1 MVKVDGSPV
10 QSCKHLA
17 QPWEID
23 GNRLMKS
30 IPILH
35 NSVNFSNLTQSKW
48 KMRQGCKKMDAKKRS
63 SNGPEMMM
71 MMMMMMRRR
80 RRRGISETRC
90 DEMACQ
96 YVLRCH
102 VVLTFLN
109 SVRVWG
115 QLTHPPA
122 KQKLFQW

>member
-1 MVKVDGSPV
+1 M
-10 QSCKHLA
+10 
-17 QPWEID
+17 
-23 GNRLMKS
+23 
-30 IPILH
+30 
-35 NSVNFSNLTQSKW
+35 
-48 KMRQGCKKMDAKKRS
+48 
-63 SNGPEMMM
+63 
-71 MMMMMMRRR
+71 
-80 RRRGISETRC
+80 ISETRC

-122 KQKLFQW
+122 EAVPLVDLMTLSWQNVRMSRLRR